1 MSKHQRP
8 ASISQVTKC
17 VKKNMHNVQINLNTL
32 SEFEQSIKFK
42 VHRESKQVD
51 IETSLSSKSINEDK
65 STLIYK
71 INEVINIPKKLN
83 EYFDNILD
91 TKYYLF
97 GVPKTDSFFY
107 SILYVILKDF
117 KLKDSKIRND
127 YVSNIKVELEK
138 QLPSYFR
145 QKKLSRY
152 GYKQHKISQN
162 ISDPSVVTEGL
173 ICFMAEYF
181 NINLV
186 VIDYENERYWMGKE
200 YNDSLNEKNV
210 ILIYTNGI
218 YLPIIHIYGDLPDNF
233 IFKCVVNRFKIYNKL
248 ATETDLSLVEMNVAT
263 SSNAKTTPAVTA
275 TSDTVTTTVVP
286 TPIVP
291 TPIVPTPVVTTPVVT
306 TPAVIVT
313 SDTVVPTPAVTTS
326 KKPKLKGFSG
336 YKLGQLQDLANDS
349 GINIYI
355 GASFDNPKQK
365 LKTKRQLYDELKAL

>member
-1 MSKHQRP
+1 MSKYQRP

-17 VKKNMHNVQINLNTL
+17 IKKNMHNVQINLNTIA
-32 SEFEQSIKFK
+32 EFEQAIEFK
-42 VHRESKQVD
+42 VYREPKQVD

-65 STLIYK
+65 TTLIYK

-97 GVPKTDSFFY
+97 GVPKIDSFFY
-107 SILYVILKDF
+107 SILYVISKDF

-127 YVSNIKVELEK
+127 YVSNVKVELEK
-138 QLPSYFR
+138 QLSSYFR

-152 GYKQHKISQN
+152 GYKQHEISQN
-162 ISDPSVVTEGL
+162 IADSSVVTEGL
-173 ICFMAEYF
+173 ICYIAEYF

-186 VIDYENERYWMGKE
+186 VIDYDNERYWMGKE

-210 ILIYTNGI
+210 VLIYTNGI

-248 ATETDLSLVEMNVAT
+248 ATETDLSLVEMNLVT
-263 SSNAKTTPAVTA
+263 SSNTESVPATPSVVEPAVSENPAPSVVA
-275 TSDTVTTTVVP
+275 TGTLA
-286 TPIVP
+286 TP
-291 TPIVPTPVVTTPVVT
+291 
-306 TPAVIVT
+306 
-313 SDTVVPTPAVTTS
+313 VPTPAAPTPAPAPAPTPTPAA

-336 YKLGQLQDLANDS
+336 YKLGQLQDLANEF